1 MTLPTTRSRRKLAAF
16 IAATLTVAAAAAC
29 GDFTGVPASL
39 PTLTDSGIVYA
50 LNGAPPGAPTAL
62 HMFSGTLLA
71 ADGGFIFDVAF
82 DIDSAGDVVILPE
95 PAVASGLVTNHTVA
109 LAAVSDAFDALG
121 SAPKIA
127 YRADTA
133 LVTKPNVTVVVQS
146 TDPNACSVS
155 LTGTTLYAK
164 IVVTSVDLVSR
175 QLMVHFTSD
184 PNCGFRSFSSGIPK
198 D

>member
-1 MTLPTTRSRRKLAAF
+1 MTLPTSRSRRKIGAF

-39 PTLTDSGIVYA
+39 PTFTDSGVVYA

-71 ADGGFIFDVAF
+71 ADGGFVFDVAF
-82 DIDSAGDVVILPE
+82 DIDGAGNVVILPE
-95 PAVASGLVTNHTVA
+95 PAVASGLVTNHTVS
-109 LAAVSDAFDALG
+109 LATVPDAFDALG

-133 LVTKPNVTVVVQS
+133 LVTRANVTIVVQS
-146 TDPNACSVS
+146 SDPNACGVS
-155 LTGTTLYAK
+155 ITGTSLFGK
-164 IVVTSVDLVSR
+164 IVVTSVDPVAR
-175 QLMVHFTSD
+175 QLRVRYTTD